1 LAPNLGI
8 IAFWE
13 RNSMRQVALRN
24 GTRVS
29 ALGLG
34 TWKMGED
41 VRQRA
46 QEVRAL
52 QTGIDLGATLID
64 TAEMY
69 ASGRSEEVVAAAVKG
84 RRDSVYLVSK
94 VLPQNA
100 TRAGTVKACEASLKR
115 LKTGHLDLYL
125 LHWRGQIP
133 FAETMAGFDDLMQ
146 AGKIR
151 AFGVSNLDMKDM
163 AEWLAASRADKTVAN
178 QVLYNIAERGIDFD
192 LLPWSLDRRIVIM
205 AYCPLAQGTIS
216 EDPVLKRVAARHR
229 ATPAQIM
236 LAWTLRHE
244 HVIAIPKSAKPER
257 VTENV
262 KAADIVLSAED
273 LMDLDKAF
281 SPPRKPQPLAMT

>member
-1 LAPNLGI
+1 
-8 IAFWE
+8 
-13 RNSMRQVALRN
+13 MRQVALRN

-84 RRDSVYLVSK
+84 RRDGVYLVSK

-115 LKTGHLDLYL
+115 LKTDHLDFYL

-163 AEWLAASRADKTVAN
+163 AEWLAVSRADKTVAN
-178 QVLYNIAERGIDFD
+178 QVLYNIGERGIDFD
-192 LLPWSLDRRIVIM
+192 LLPWSLERRIAIM

-229 ATPAQIM
+229 ATAAQIM
-236 LAWTLRHE
+236 LAWTMRHE

-273 LMDLDKAF
+273 LMDLDRAF
-281 SPPRKPQPLAMT
+281 PAPRKSQPLAMT

>member
-1 LAPNLGI
+1 
-8 IAFWE
+8 
-13 RNSMRQVALRN
+13 MRQVALRN
-24 GTRVS
+24 GTRVP

-52 QTGIDLGATLID
+52 QTGMDLGATLID

-69 ASGRSEEVVAAAVKG
+69 GSGRAEEVVAAAVKG

-100 TRAGTVKACEASLKR
+100 SRAGTVKACEASLKR
-115 LKTGHLDLYL
+115 LKSDRLDLYL
-125 LHWRGQIP
+125 LHWRGNVP

-151 AFGVSNLDMKDM
+151 GFGVSNLDLKEL
-163 AEWLAASRADKTVAN
+163 AEWLAVSRADKTLAN
-178 QVLYNIAERGIDFD
+178 QVQYSVDQRGIDFD
-192 LLPWSLDRRIVIM
+192 LLPWCLDRRIALM
-205 AYCPLAQGTIS
+205 AYCPLSQGRVPET
-216 EDPVLKRVAARHR
+216 PVIRRVAERHR

-236 LAWTLRHE
+236 LAWVLRHE
-244 HVIAIPKSAKPER
+244 HVIAIPKSSRPER
-257 VTENV
+257 VRENV

-273 LMDLDKAF
+273 LMDLDREFA
-281 SPPRKPQPLAMT
+281 PPRKPQPLAMS

>member
-1 LAPNLGI
+1 
-8 IAFWE
+8 
-13 RNSMRQVALRN
+13 MRQVALRN
-24 GTRVS
+24 GVRVP

-52 QTGIDLGATLID
+52 QAGIDLGATLVD

-69 ASGRSEEVVAAAVKG
+69 ASGRAEEVVAAAMKG
-84 RRDSVYLVSK
+84 RRDGIYLVSK

-115 LKTGHLDLYL
+115 LKTDRIDLYL
-125 LHWRGQIP
+125 LHWRGSVP

-151 AFGVSNLDMKDM
+151 GFGVSNLDPKELQ
-163 AEWLAASRADKTVAN
+163 EWLAVSRADKTLAD
-178 QVLYNIAERGIDFD
+178 QVMYSIDQRGIDFD
-192 LLPWSLDRRIVIM
+192 LAPWCLERKIALM
-205 AYCPLAQGTIS
+205 AYCPLSQGSI
-216 EDPVLKRVAARHR
+216 PAKPALKRVAERHR

-236 LAWTLRHE
+236 LAWVLRHE

-257 VTENV
+257 VREN
-262 KAADIVLSAED
+262 AAAAEIVLSAED
-273 LMDLDKAF
+273 LIDLDRDF
-281 SPPRKPQPLAMT
+281 PPPRKPEPLAMS

>member
-1 LAPNLGI
+1 
-8 IAFWE
+8 
-13 RNSMRQVALRN
+13 MRQVALRN
-24 GTRVS
+24 GTRVP

-69 ASGRSEEVVAAAVKG
+69 ASGRAEEVIAAAIKG

-100 TRAGTVKACEASLKR
+100 SRAGTVKACEASLKR
-115 LKTGHLDLYL
+115 LKTDAIDLYL
-125 LHWRGQIP
+125 LHWRGQVP

-151 AFGVSNLDMKDM
+151 AFGVSNLDQKEL
-163 AEWLAASRADKTVAN
+163 AEWLAVSRADKTLAN
-178 QVLYNIAERGIDFD
+178 QVKYSIDHRGVDFD
-192 LLPWSLDRRIVIM
+192 LLPWCLDRRVALM
-205 AYCPLAQGTIS
+205 AYCPLSQGDIA
-216 EDPVLKRVAARHR
+216 EGAVIKRIAGRHR

-236 LAWTLRHE
+236 LAWVLRHE
-244 HVIAIPKSAKPER
+244 HVIAIPKSSRPER
-257 VTENV
+257 VRENV
-262 KAADIVLSAED
+262 KAADIMLSAED
-273 LMDLDKAF
+273 LMDLDREF
-281 SPPRKPQPLAMT
+281 PPPRKAQPLAMT

>member
-1 LAPNLGI
+1 
-8 IAFWE
+8 
-13 RNSMRQVALRN
+13 MRQVALRN
-24 GTRVS
+24 GTRVP

-69 ASGRSEEVVAAAVKG
+69 ASGRAEEVVAAAIKG

-100 TRAGTVKACEASLKR
+100 SRAGAVKACEASLKR
-115 LKTGHLDLYL
+115 LKTDAIDLYL
-125 LHWRGQIP
+125 LHWRGQVP

-151 AFGVSNLDMKDM
+151 AFGVSNLDQKEL
-163 AEWLAASRADKTVAN
+163 AEWLAISRADKTIAN
-178 QVLYNIAERGIDFD
+178 QVKYSMDHRGIDFD
-192 LLPWSLDRRIVIM
+192 LLPWCLDRRIALM
-205 AYCPLAQGTIS
+205 AYCPLSQGDIA
-216 EDPVLKRVAARHR
+216 EGAVIKRIAERHR

-236 LAWTLRHE
+236 LAWVLRHE
-244 HVIAIPKSAKPER
+244 HVIAIPKSSRPER
-257 VTENV
+257 VRENV
-262 KAADIVLSAED
+262 KAADIMLSAED
-273 LMDLDKAF
+273 LMDLDREF
-281 SPPRKPQPLAMT
+281 PPPRKAQPLAMT

>member
-1 LAPNLGI
+1 MGG
-8 IAFWE
+8 
-13 RNSMRQVALRN
+13 MRQVALRN
-24 GTRVS
+24 GERVA

-69 ASGRSEEVVAAAVKG
+69 ASGRSEEVVAAAIKG
-84 RRDSVYLVSK
+84 RRDNIYIVSK

-100 TRAGTVKACEASLKR
+100 TRAGTVQACEASLKR
-115 LKTGHLDLYL
+115 LKTDRIDLYL
-125 LHWRGQIP
+125 LHWRGGVP

-151 AFGVSNLDMKDM
+151 SFGVSNLDVKET
-163 AEWLAASRADKTVAN
+163 AEWLAVRRADKTVAN
-178 QVLYNIAERGIDFD
+178 QVQYSLGERGIDYD
-192 LLPWSLDRRIVIM
+192 LVPWCLEHKIALM
-205 AYCPLAQGTIS
+205 AYCPLAQGAIRRGAA
-216 EDPVLKRVAARHR
+216 LKKVAERHK

-236 LAWTLRHE
+236 LAWVLRHE
-244 HVIAIPKSAKPER
+244 HVIAIPKSSRPER
-257 VTENV
+257 VRENV
-262 KAADIVLSAED
+262 AAAEILLSAED
-273 LMDLDKAF
+273 LMDLDRDF
-281 SPPRKPQPLAMT
+281 PPPRKAQPLAMS

>member
-1 LAPNLGI
+1 
-8 IAFWE
+8 
-13 RNSMRQVALRN
+13 MRQVALRN
-24 GTRVS
+24 GTRVP

-52 QTGIDLGATLID
+52 QTGMDLGATLID

-69 ASGRSEEVVAAAVKG
+69 GSGRAEEVVAAAVKG

-100 TRAGTVKACEASLKR
+100 SRAGTVKACEASLKR
-115 LKTGHLDLYL
+115 LKTDRLDLYL
-125 LHWRGQIP
+125 LHWRGQVP

-151 AFGVSNLDMKDM
+151 GFGVSNLDLKELT
-163 AEWLAASRADKTVAN
+163 EWLAVSRADKTLAN
-178 QVLYNIAERGIDFD
+178 QVQYSLDQRGIDFD
-192 LLPWSLDRRIVIM
+192 LLPWCLDRRIALM
-205 AYCPLAQGTIS
+205 AYCPLSQGRVPET
-216 EDPVLKRVAARHR
+216 PVIKRVAERHR

-236 LAWTLRHE
+236 LAWVLRHE
-244 HVIAIPKSAKPER
+244 HVIAIPKSSRPER
-257 VTENV
+257 VRENV

-273 LMDLDKAF
+273 LMELDREF
-281 SPPRKPQPLAMT
+281 PPPRKPQPLAMT

>member
-1 LAPNLGI
+1 
-8 IAFWE
+8 
-13 RNSMRQVALRN
+13 MRQVALRN
-24 GTRVS
+24 GVRVP

-52 QTGIDLGATLID
+52 ATGIDLGATLID

-69 ASGRSEEVVAAAVKG
+69 ASGRAEEIVAAAIKG
-84 RRDSVYLVSK
+84 RRDNVYIVSK

-100 TRAGTVKACEASLKR
+100 SRADTVKACEASLKR
-115 LKTGHLDLYL
+115 LRTDHIDLYL
-125 LHWRGQIP
+125 LHWRGSVP

-146 AGKIR
+146 AGKILG
-151 AFGVSNLDMKDM
+151 FGVSNLDL
-163 AEWLAASRADKTVAN
+163 AELQEWLAVSRADKTLAN
-178 QVLYNIAERGIDFD
+178 QVMYSIDNRGVDFD
-192 LLPWSLDRRIVIM
+192 LLPWCLEKKIAIM
-205 AYCPLAQGTIS
+205 AYCPLSQGAITGS
-216 EDPVLKRVAARHR
+216 SAVKKVADRHR

-236 LAWTLRHE
+236 LAWVMRHE

-257 VTENV
+257 VRENV
-262 KAADIVLSAED
+262 KAAEIVLSAED

-281 SPPRKPQPLAMT
+281 PPPRKAQPLAMS

>member
-1 LAPNLGI
+1 
-8 IAFWE
+8 
-13 RNSMRQVALRN
+13 MRQVALRN
-24 GTRVS
+24 RVRVP

-69 ASGRSEEVVAAAVKG
+69 AEGRAEEVVAAAIKG
-84 RRDSVYLVSK
+84 RRDGVYVVSK

-100 TRAGTVKACEASLKR
+100 SRAGTVKACEASLRR
-115 LKTGHLDLYL
+115 LKTDRIDLYL
-125 LHWRGQIP
+125 LHWRGSVP

-151 AFGVSNLDMKDM
+151 GFGVSNLDLNETK
-163 AEWLAASRADKTVAN
+163 EWMGLSRGDKTLAN
-178 QVLYNIAERGIDFD
+178 QVQYSIDSRGVDFD
-192 LLPWSLDRRIVIM
+192 LVPWCLEHKIAVM
-205 AYCPLAQGTIS
+205 AYCPLAQGSI
-216 EDPVLKRVAARHR
+216 PHNAALKRIAERHR

-236 LAWTLRHE
+236 LAWVMRHE

-257 VTENV
+257 VRENV
-262 KAADIVLSAED
+262 QAADIILSAED
-273 LMDLDKAF
+273 LMDLDKDF
-281 SPPRKPQPLAMT
+281 PPPRKAQPLAMT